1 VQLAGA
7 DRKKI
12 PLTETRALIAAAGRG
27 SRAGL
32 PYPKTLFLVQGKPI
46 LLRICGVLRPYDP
59 RPTIIVSPSGEGP
72 IRECLEQA
80 DLAAH
85 FVRQPEPK
93 GMGEA
98 VLRFAESQAFI
109 AAKHVL
115 LIWGDVPFVQPETI
129 AAMVEAHYSRGNDFT
144 FVSRVVSSPY
154 TIVLRNDMGEVT
166 GVLETREAGLAPP
179 ADGERDIGLFIFR
192 KEPVLNTLCEE
203 LSGKWGRHTGEQG
216 FRYVI
221 GHLVSRGC
229 KVEGLP
235 IGKEIETVS
244 LNSVRE
250 LAGYA

>member
-1 VQLAGA
+1 M
-7 DRKKI
+7 
-12 PLTETRALIAAAGRG
+12 TETRALIAAAGRG

-72 IRECLEQA
+72 IRECLEKA
-80 DLAAH
+80 GLAAH

-98 VLRFAESQAFI
+98 VLRFAESPAFT

-115 LIWGDVPFVQPETI
+115 LIWGDVPFVQPETV
-129 AAMVEAHYSRGNDFT
+129 AAMVEAHHSSGNDFT

-154 TIVLRNDMGEVT
+154 TIVLRNDIGEVT
-166 GVLETREAGLAPP
+166 GVLETREAGLTPP

-192 KEPVLNTLCEE
+192 KEPVFDTLRED
-203 LSGKWGRHTGEQG
+203 LSGKWGRHTASKVFSTSLATWSTAAAKLRG
-216 FRYVI
+216 FR
-221 GHLVSRGC
+221 LRKKSRPCRSTACGSWPAMHKC
-229 KVEGLP
+229 P
-235 IGKEIETVS
+235 DPNPMS
-244 LNSVRE
+244 RN
-250 LAGYA
+250 